1 MAKNDKAQ
9 TSINDSTHKML
20 ELTQRNLDLQAKAI
34 EAQQMMIHELF
45 KRVAALE
52 VTNLKREES

>member
-1 MAKNDKAQ
+1 MAKSKLNK
-9 TSINDSTHKML
+9 STYKML
-20 ELTQRNLDLQAKAI
+20 ELTQKTLDNYHEAI

-52 VTNLKREES
+52 VTNLKRKDDEKK

>member
-1 MAKNDKAQ
+1 MAKKTNKG
-9 TSINDSTHKML
+9 INESTYKML
-20 ELTQRNLDLQAKAI
+20 ELTQKTLDNYHKAI

-52 VTNLKREES
+52 VTNLKKEES